1 MPQCHNFV
9 SGISSFC
16 LQSQNEKLDEKKSCW
31 DCKQSVEVPD
41 TKLWHCDIF
50 FKHSCN
56 LWIKDLKNI
65 WLWIRSVTEGG
76 KFQLDFF
83 LLLEEQ
89 VCRRR
94 STRIRLWPLDSRPFK
109 IAKLY
114 CGSRN
119 SYRPRYLPYGGLR
132 HQIYQYL
139 DMVKYAKIGLILK
152 NRSLVFYG
160 DSNPKNQDI
169 LKSIE
174 IPVSLQYIARLFI
187 IWYTDLENRICTF
200 KYYYRTMQN
209 SLI

>member
-76 KFQLDFF
+76 KFQLVFF

-89 VCRRR
+89 VWWLYLIKITIYYEISYFGFGFGFDFDFDQK
-94 STRIRLWPLDSRPFK
+94 STKQFWI
-109 IAKLY
+109 
-114 CGSRN
+114 
-119 SYRPRYLPYGGLR
+119 
-132 HQIYQYL
+132 
-139 DMVKYAKIGLILK
+139 
-152 NRSLVFYG
+152 
-160 DSNPKNQDI
+160 
-169 LKSIE
+169 
-174 IPVSLQYIARLFI
+174 VSSPEQGFR
-187 IWYTDLENRICTF
+187 
-200 KYYYRTMQN
+200 
-209 SLI
+209 